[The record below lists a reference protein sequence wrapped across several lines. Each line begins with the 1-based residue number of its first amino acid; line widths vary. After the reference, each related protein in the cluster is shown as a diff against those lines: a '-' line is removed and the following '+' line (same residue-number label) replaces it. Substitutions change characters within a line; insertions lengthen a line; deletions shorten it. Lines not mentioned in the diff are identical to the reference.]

1 MITVPFVSPIT
12 KIGGGAW
19 YPVAGV
25 LGVSTEM
32 LEYCS
37 FFLLFTF
44 LSFYSFLCLAWPV
57 FLFSYLF
64 LAFLFF
70 FFFPIRIPLIFL
82 KENPMFFFSKQGLSY
97 RVFLNN
103 NFSNFKLE
111 SDFFPPLL
119 SKIRK
124 LENYANIFILNYK
137 WPNFQRNWR
146 E

>member
-1 MITVPFVSPIT
+1 MGMSNFPIFRT
-12 KIGGGAW
+12 YNFPIFRFSNF
-19 YPVAGV
+19 
-25 LGVSTEM
+25 STFQFSAFPIFR
-32 LEYCS
+32 LAS
-37 FFLLFTF
+37 FPTF
-44 LSFYSFLCLAWPV
+44 QFSEFPIFQFSDFPTFRLIHP
-57 FLFSYLF
+57 SYLF
-64 LAFLFF
+64 KVKSYA
-70 FFFPIRIPLIFL
+70 
-82 KENPMFFFSKQGLSY
+82 FFSKQGLSY

-137 WPNFQRNWR
+137 RPNFQRNRR